1 MQPLHFEA
9 CRVQP
14 MTLPPPNFVPKHR
27 STCSVYGWG
36 TIQNPQKKELK
47 SELSVSQVQIR
58 WVDDCW
64 PFFPTKLNAKN
75 HRSTICSAKKG
86 HKLFVVIAYYHC
98 CNLFFPLKTLT
109 FIGRFRWSLGMSNWF
124 WGRCIGRHINT
135 NENQV
140 VPKIKI
146 PLYQCG
152 FLLEVDRS
160 RNGINYQPWYFGLFG
175 NIDSG
180 HIFVS
185 LNLCNKSK
193 NNQLK
198 SVVKK
203 YKINHIDFDEMGTKA
218 KSSLMTVPF
227 VLAAILSEIWKIL
240 NHGSVPN
247 HCSLHFQSSS

>member
-1 MQPLHFEA
+1 MAVLVLMQPLHFEA

-98 CNLFFPLKTLT
+98 CKLCFPLN
-109 FIGRFRWSLGMSNWF
+109 FNFHREIS
-124 WGRCIGRHINT
+124 
-135 NENQV
+135 V
-140 VPKIKI
+140 VPWYVKLVLK
-146 PLYQCG
+146 LMYWSEYQH
-152 FLLEVDRS
+152 
-160 RNGINYQPWYFGLFG
+160 Q
-175 NIDSG
+175 
-180 HIFVS
+180 
-185 LNLCNKSK
+185 
-193 NNQLK
+193 
-198 SVVKK
+198 
-203 YKINHIDFDEMGTKA
+203 
-218 KSSLMTVPF
+218 
-227 VLAAILSEIWKIL
+227 
-240 NHGSVPN
+240 
-247 HCSLHFQSSS
+247 